1 MQGILIVAEADGGEL
16 RPEFRELLTAAKG
29 LSRSIGGGIA
39 IALIGENLDAAAR
52 EAASAG
58 VDNLH
63 VVEDKRLDAPWPE
76 AHAAALKQLCNQLAP
91 KLVLLSRTVLGSEMA
106 ARVAVEYN
114 WPLVQDVTEVEVT
127 PDGGLQAIRLVS
139 GGAVTATVRSAVGP
153 WVVVPRPRA
162 FAPTETNAAT
172 AIEPTRHAF
181 APPALAT
188 SCGART
194 RVEVEGLSVDRA
206 KTVVAGGGGLG
217 GPQAFALLREVAD
230 LLGGAVGASRVAVD
244 FWLGPAGTPGRPDRK
259 NDSARP
265 LYRGRDFRRH
275 PASRWMLVITGYRRN
290 QQRCIS
296 ANLPHRQLWHRRR
309 LEGNRPSVPGYAC
322 SSFVSS
328 RSRCMSSDWM
338 D

>member
-244 FWLGPAGTPGRPDRK
+244 SGWVPQAHQVGLTGKTIAPD
-259 NDSARP
+259 
-265 LYRGRDFRRH
+265 LYIAVGISGAIQH
-275 PASRWMLVITGYRRN
+275 LVG
-290 QQRCIS
+290 
-296 ANLPHRQLWHRRR
+296 
-309 LEGNRPSVPGYAC
+309 C
-322 SSFVSS
+322 SSSQVIVAINNDASAPIFRIANYGIVGDWKEIVPAFRDTLVAHSS
-328 RSRCMSSDWM
+328 QAGRAA
-338 D
+338 